1 MSYIVVV
8 QTAPIP
14 AAGDPAIYT
23 DISTYTLD
31 SVSISYGRQTLD
43 QSVDPSSCTIDLL
56 LDSSLGTFN
65 FANVDLGY
73 LVRVKAQ
80 VDGYVEDRVRFIGVV
95 TDMVVGRETM
105 TITAVSQLLSRYGKY
120 SLPTAV
126 TTNDTAGYILADI
139 ATAAAA
145 GLPLNI
151 GPDIWAEGTFNLD
164 ADFAIGTNALV
175 ALTTTAASEP
185 YGFVYEDFL
194 SESMRSTDNLTR
206 ELTGP
211 DFTFTGDEIV
221 DNWQV
226 SKSVT
231 SQVNKAIV
239 NWTGGTTSYT
249 SPANLGE
256 LEKSYDTIITTL
268 QDADNLALFLA
279 TSGINLRYEIP
290 QVTIPLATLSS
301 VRQDELLAHDPAGS
315 EGVRINTYVRLPQI
329 RSYIET
335 DYFVE
340 GWSETISRNRW
351 DWTLHLSDVYRSRYF
366 QLWNQVTALLEW
378 QDVEATTTWD
388 DLIYE
393 WI

>member
-1 MSYIVVV
+1 MSYTVVV

-14 AAGDPAIYT
+14 AAGDPAVYT
-23 DISTYTLD
+23 DISSYTLD

-43 QSVDPSSCTIDLL
+43 QSVDPSSCTIELL

-145 GLPLNI
+145 GLPSNI

-164 ADFAIGTNALV
+164 ADFAIGTNALE
-175 ALTTTAASEP
+175 ALTRTAASEP

-194 SESMRSTDNLTR
+194 SESMRSTDKLTR
-206 ELTGP
+206 EFAGA
-211 DFTFTGDEIV
+211 DFTFTGDEII
-221 DNWQV
+221 DSWEV

-231 SQVNKAIV
+231 SQVNKAVV

-256 LEKSYDTIITTL
+256 LEKNYDTIITTL

-290 QVTIPLATLSS
+290 RVTIPFATLSS

-315 EGVRINTYVRLPQI
+315 EGIRINSYVRLPQI

-366 QLWNQVTALLEW
+366 QQWNQVTALLEW